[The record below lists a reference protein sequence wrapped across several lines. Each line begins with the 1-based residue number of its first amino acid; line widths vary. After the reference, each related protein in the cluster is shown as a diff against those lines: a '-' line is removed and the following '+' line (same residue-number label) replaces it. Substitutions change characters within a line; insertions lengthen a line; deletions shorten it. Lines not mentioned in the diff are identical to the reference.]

1 MRTRC
6 SVLAAV
12 VAPLAPV
19 DPSTRAV
26 ASAKPISLVFSS
38 SVLAAAA
45 ERLALVDPSTRA
57 MASVELT
64 EVPERSRKS
73 NQSVMGMDP

>member
-1 MRTRC
+1 M
-6 SVLAAV
+6 LAGV

-26 ASAKPISLVFSS
+26 ASAKPQSLVFSS

-45 ERLALVDPSTRA
+45 ERIALVDPSTRG
-57 MASVELT
+57 MASVGPT
-64 EVPERSRKS
+64 EDPERSW
-73 NQSVMGMDP
+73 